1 MAEPSLALATAVRS
15 ALTSAN
21 IFGIAATKPN
31 EASKIM
37 TRIPQGTKL
46 PYLEIGDNQI
56 VGRDDF
62 GEAFE
67 CNVEVRAHAATTK
80 ELHVIAGAVYAA
92 LNRLLP
98 VEGFVTHEVHYG
110 GLLPMTETIG
120 STITETAVITFE
132 YLIETRQ

>member
-21 IFGIAATKPN
+21 IIHVGK
-31 EASKIM
+31 KLY
-37 TRIPQGTKL
+37 TRIPTKTPL

-56 VGRDDF
+56 TGRDDF

-67 CNVEVRAHAATTK
+67 CAVEVRAHAATTM
-80 ELHVIAGAVYAA
+80 ELHQIAQGIYAA

-98 VEGFVTHEVHYG
+98 VEGFVTHEVHYQ
-110 GLLPMTETIG
+110 GLIPITETIG
-120 STITETAVITFE
+120 STITETAVVTFE
-132 YLIETRQ
+132 YLIEASE